1 MKKKFLIMALPCP
14 VMQAWHCKFMKKE
27 GLNKMDEETGQ
38 YIQAFI
44 TGLKNKMRENGVIFA
59 IAADGKDINNSK
71 LRFIDKKKYITSGKT
86 DGISVGLT
94 ELNNGL
100 LD

>member
-1 MKKKFLIMALPCP
+1 
-14 VMQAWHCKFMKKE
+14 MKKE

-44 TGLKNKMRENGVIFA
+44 IGLKNKMRENGVIFA
-59 IAADGKDINNSK
+59 IAADGKDINNLK
-71 LRFIDKKKYITSGKT
+71 LCFIDKKKYITSGKT

-94 ELNNGL
+94 ELNNEL